1 MVNSRHQL
9 TIRFA
14 LLTGV
19 LAALSFTMIGCGK
32 CEPIDIEA
40 YEDPITTAESSYAP
54 QENYFNTVG
63 DCQKDGLACQGYLPA
78 SCEEACQPGFTCIQ
92 VELRISSCGRNSF
105 FPDRD
110 TGDHWVRRCLEVPN
124 GTEPPDFSD
133 DHEEDPES
141 DSPHPIPELPELD
154 FLEPSE
160 LSAP

>member
-14 LLTGV
+14 LLTGL
-19 LAALSFTMIGCGK
+19 LAALSFPMIGCGK

-40 YEDPITTAESSYAP
+40 YEDPITTAEYTYAP
-54 QENYFNTVG
+54 LDSYFNTVG
-63 DCQKDGLACQGYLPA
+63 DCQKDGLACQGYLPTT
-78 SCEEACQPGFTCIQ
+78 CEEACQPGFTCIQ

-124 GTEPPDFSD
+124 GTEPPDFSG
-133 DHEEDPES
+133 DHEEDPKP
-141 DSPHPIPELPELD
+141 DSPHPTPELPELD